1 MIEQALTAIDWTT
14 EPRNLYE
21 PIGYT
26 LAAGGKRIRPTLV
39 LMACDLWNGDKKE
52 ALPAALAVEI
62 FHNFTLLHDDLMDN
76 ADMRRGKPTVHK
88 KWDANTAILSG
99 DAMTIKA
106 YEMLERI
113 PERHLKKCLHLFTK
127 MALEICEG
135 QQYDIDFESRSDVS
149 AEEYLNMIRL
159 KTAVLLGSA
168 LKIGA
173 TLADAPEHDAEL
185 LYNFGINIGMAFQL
199 KDDLLDVYG
208 DPETFGK
215 KTGGD
220 ILCNKKTFM
229 LIAAQKQATGAVKN
243 ELEKWLSAH
252 DYIPKEKIAAVT
264 AIYDKLSIKAICEK
278 KMDEYY
284 SLALKNLAEISVD
297 NNKKT
302 PLKELAEKL
311 MKRNK

>member
-88 KWDANTAILSG
+88 EWDANTAILSG

-135 QQYDIDFESRSDVS
+135 QQ
-149 AEEYLNMIRL
+149 
-159 KTAVLLGSA
+159 
-168 LKIGA
+168 
-173 TLADAPEHDAEL
+173 
-185 LYNFGINIGMAFQL
+185 
-199 KDDLLDVYG
+199 
-208 DPETFGK
+208 
-215 KTGGD
+215 
-220 ILCNKKTFM
+220 
-229 LIAAQKQATGAVKN
+229 
-243 ELEKWLSAH
+243 
-252 DYIPKEKIAAVT
+252 
-264 AIYDKLSIKAICEK
+264 
-278 KMDEYY
+278 
-284 SLALKNLAEISVD
+284 
-297 NNKKT
+297 
-302 PLKELAEKL
+302 
-311 MKRNK
+311 